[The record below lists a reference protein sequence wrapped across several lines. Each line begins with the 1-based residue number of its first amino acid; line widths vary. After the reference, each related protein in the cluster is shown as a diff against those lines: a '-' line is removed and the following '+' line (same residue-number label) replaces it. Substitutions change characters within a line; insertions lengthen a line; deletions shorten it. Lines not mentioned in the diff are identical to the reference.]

1 MATSAHTPAQSPAR
15 STAKGPPIGS
25 ELDITDSL
33 SLQACDDTDSLRE
46 VLCAYS
52 CLEKLIAPLEVGD
65 TEQLGPTRT
74 ELGSLVRL
82 VNDEMSRRI
91 EAADSATRAMRAA
104 LSGPEAG

>member
-1 MATSAHTPAQSPAR
+1 MAASTRSRTPPA
-15 STAKGPPIGS
+15 STRFDAA
-25 ELDITDSL
+25 EALA
-33 SLQACDDTDSLRE
+33 LQACDDTDSLRE
-46 VLCAYS
+46 VLCAYT

-82 VNDEMSRRI
+82 VNEEMSRRV

-104 LSGPEAG
+104 LARPEAG

>member
-1 MATSAHTPAQSPAR
+1 MAVSTRSRTPSA
-15 STAKGPPIGS
+15 STRFDAA
-25 ELDITDSL
+25 EALA
-33 SLQACDDTDSLRE
+33 LQACDDTDSLRE

-82 VNDEMSRRI
+82 VNEEMSRRI

>member
-1 MATSAHTPAQSPAR
+1 MAASTRSRTPSASNRFDAAE
-15 STAKGPPIGS
+15 A
-25 ELDITDSL
+25 LA
-33 SLQACDDTDSLRE
+33 LQACDDTDSLRE
-46 VLCAYS
+46 VLCAYT

-82 VNDEMSRRI
+82 VNEEMSRRI

>member
-1 MATSAHTPAQSPAR
+1 MAASTRSRTPSASHRFGAAD
-15 STAKGPPIGS
+15 A
-25 ELDITDSL
+25 LA
-33 SLQACDDTDSLRE
+33 LQACDDTDSLRE
-46 VLCAYS
+46 VLCAYT

-82 VNDEMSRRI
+82 VNEEMSRRI

>member
-1 MATSAHTPAQSPAR
+1 MAASTRSRTPPASPRFDA
-15 STAKGPPIGS
+15 A
-25 ELDITDSL
+25 EALA
-33 SLQACDDTDSLRE
+33 LQACDDTDSLRE

-82 VNDEMSRRI
+82 VNEEMSRRI
-91 EAADSATRAMRAA
+91 EAAGSATRAMRAA
-104 LSGPEAG
+104 LARPEAG